1 MHVTQRG
8 TVYSLSGPE
17 NDPVVTLIH
26 GIGVNHQL
34 WRDYQHTLSNH
45 YQVLSY
51 DILGLGGSSRP
62 PEPLSLSLFAE
73 QLRDLLDDLQ
83 IERCAA
89 VGFSMGGMINRR
101 FAMDHPERTSALVIM
116 NSPHERSVNAQ
127 KLVEERV
134 RNTAAGGPSAT
145 IDTSMARWFTPEF
158 LASKNPIVDEVR
170 AWVLANDPRTY
181 TEVRQVLASGVTE
194 LIRPQQS
201 IDTPT
206 LVITCENDS
215 GSNPDMAYGISSE
228 IDGAQ
233 TVIIPRLQHMGLS
246 EQPELF
252 ISEIVRFLDDSIK
265 TDCVP

>member
-1 MHVTQRG
+1 MSHVII
-8 TVYSLSGPE
+8 L
-17 NDPVVTLIH
+17 
-26 GIGVNHQL
+26 
-34 WRDYQHTLSNH
+34 
-45 YQVLSY
+45 VLS
-51 DILGLGGSSRP
+51 IT
-62 PEPLSLSLFAE
+62 F
-73 QLRDLLDDLQ
+73 
-83 IERCAA
+83 
-89 VGFSMGGMINRR
+89 
-101 FAMDHPERTSALVIM
+101 
-116 NSPHERSVNAQ
+116 
-127 KLVEERV
+127 
-134 RNTAAGGPSAT
+134 
-145 IDTSMARWFTPEF
+145 
-158 LASKNPIVDEVR
+158 ASKHEFQFSRHVVLIVDEVR